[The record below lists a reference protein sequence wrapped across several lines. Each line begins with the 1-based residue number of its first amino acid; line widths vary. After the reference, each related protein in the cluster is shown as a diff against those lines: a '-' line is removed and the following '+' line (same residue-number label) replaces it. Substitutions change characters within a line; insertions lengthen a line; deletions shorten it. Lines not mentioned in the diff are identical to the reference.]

1 MPPRK
6 PPPANLPPPKCIPP
20 PLKRRAFY
28 CSPDGTETVLQS
40 LGGGFGEN
48 GLRPAAGVSVFCC
61 VNQANCNEEV
71 IMKTFMGFRSVASWL
86 PFSNK
91 AASMALMG
99 HCPERLGLPAREAAQ
114 IAAVLN
120 ARSIA

>member
-1 MPPRK
+1 MHSTTAETPCVLLLAGWNR
-6 PPPANLPPPKCIPP
+6 
-20 PLKRRAFY
+20 
-28 CSPDGTETVLQS
+28 DGAAVL
-40 LGGGFGEN
+40 GRFGEN